1 MLSLLKK
8 DIFKSTMLYTITD
21 CISKGI
27 GFLILPLVTYYI
39 VPEQMGIV
47 SNFDVLQQILTL
59 LAGQAIVNALPYF
72 YYGRKKEDVAKWVS
86 NVLLIVL
93 ICNLL
98 FSLIIICT
106 TNIIQNYLYIT
117 LSLQLLTI
125 VSGMFL
131 MIQNMNLILYRL
143 EEKPLKFCYFQLG
156 HVAVQVSLVVLL
168 VMVLKMEAVGKILSV
183 VGAHVTLGLIHFIQM
198 YKRHYIVFKFDKPAI
213 KDALHFGIPLLPHS
227 LSFWIKG
234 GMDKVML
241 TTFCGLAVNG
251 LYSMALTF
259 GAMFSI
265 LNTAFSNSF
274 VPYLQKRLSLMTPD
288 NERLEKKKIVKMS
301 YQIGIG
307 FIFIGGLVVGLCWLA
322 INYILD
328 SKYIPSF
335 EFIPYIILSQVIYV
349 FYNLTIQYPY
359 SVKRTMGLG
368 AITFSCSLL
377 QLLATYICVSNFGKD
392 GIKISIII
400 GSVATCLGVWIYSNK
415 VYPMPW
421 LTFWKRK

>member
-1 MLSLLKK
+1 
-8 DIFKSTMLYTITD
+8 MLYTITD

-27 GFLILPLVTYYI
+27 GFLILPVVTYYI

-72 YYGRKKEDVAKWVS
+72 YYGRKKENVAKWVS
-86 NVLLIVL
+86 NVLFIV
-93 ICNLL
+93 IVCNIA
-98 FSLIIICT
+98 FSAIILCFSE
-106 TNIIQNYLYIT
+106 IIQKFLYIT
-117 LSLQLLTI
+117 LALQLLTI
-125 VSGMFL
+125 ISGVFL

-143 EEKPLKFCYFQLG
+143 EEKPLKFCFFQLSY
-156 HVAVQVSLVVLL
+156 VFVQVALVIFL
-168 VMVLKMEAVGKILSV
+168 VMVLKLEAVGKILSV
-183 VGAHVTLGLIHFIQM
+183 VVAHVAVGIIHLYQM
-198 YKRHYIVFKFDKPAI
+198 YKRDYIIFKFDKESI
-213 KDALHFGIPLLPHS
+213 KEALHFGIPLLPHS

-234 GMDKVML
+234 GMDKIML
-241 TTFCGLAVNG
+241 TTFCGLSING
-251 LYSMALTF
+251 LYSLALTF

-274 VPYLQKRLSLMTPD
+274 VPYLQKRLSGMTMD
-288 NERLEKKKIVKMS
+288 NERSEKRKIVIMS
-301 YQIGIG
+301 YQIGGVFCLIG
-307 FIFIGGLVVGLCWLA
+307 IGVIIICWIA
-322 INYILD
+322 INNFLD

-359 SVKRTMGLG
+359 SVKKTLGLG
-368 AITFSCSLL
+368 TITFSCSLL
-377 QLLATYICVSNFGKD
+377 QLIATYIFVNLLGKD

-400 GSVATCLGVWIYSNK
+400 GSLATCLGVWIYSNR

-421 LTFWKRK
+421 LTFYKK